1 MNLPMKGKLSPKQL
15 LWLETRGGRTAHDVF
30 EKDGKLF
37 VEMTNLKGHP
47 RMGLMVPYKEVP
59 KSKDIHL
66 ERVKLWDGKYRIRR
80 TDYWKNV
87 S

>member
-1 MNLPMKGKLSPKQL
+1 MKLSEKQKI
-15 LWLETRGGRTAHDVF
+15 WLEAHGGRTAHDVF
-30 EKDGKLF
+30 EKDGKRF
-37 VEMTNLKGHP
+37 VH
-47 RMGLMVPYKEVP
+47 MGNEYSKYTEVP
-59 KSKDIHL
+59 KDKDIHL